1 MAQAALT
8 AYAAV
13 AHPSSSPPTTM
24 LTPALA
30 GQIVYQ
36 VTTYLQME
44 PIPPTVYVHL
54 AVPRHFLRVLTKI
67 HAQIGRIAP
76 PAIASL
82 PTEPITPTVFAAAA
96 LQGRIPPPPT
106 LSLAPR
112 GQRALQG
119 RR

>member
-54 AVPRHFLRVLTKI
+54 ALPRLFLRVLTKI
-67 HAQIGRIAP
+67 HARIGQIAP
-76 PAIASL
+76 PASTSL
-82 PTEPITPTVFAAAA
+82 RTAQAARTVFAAAA
-96 LQGRIPPPPT
+96 LSGSIPLPPT
-106 LSLAPR
+106 LFHAPR
-112 GQRALQG
+112 GPIA
-119 RR
+119 